1 MVSRYQGQ
9 IAVLAAQV
17 LWSEDVEAALSG
29 KEAGLQGVLT
39 QVEGTLTVL
48 ADCVLHKQP
57 PLRRRK
63 LEALVSRRAVHHKH
77 YILYSPLFVVFSSSW
92 KPTNRYV

>member
-1 MVSRYQGQ
+1 MIYLNFFRYQGQ

-29 KEAGLQGVLT
+29 KSGGLQGVLT

-63 LEALVSRRAVHHKH
+63 LEALVSFCL
-77 YILYSPLFVVFSSSW
+77 ILISFAF
-92 KPTNRYV
+92 